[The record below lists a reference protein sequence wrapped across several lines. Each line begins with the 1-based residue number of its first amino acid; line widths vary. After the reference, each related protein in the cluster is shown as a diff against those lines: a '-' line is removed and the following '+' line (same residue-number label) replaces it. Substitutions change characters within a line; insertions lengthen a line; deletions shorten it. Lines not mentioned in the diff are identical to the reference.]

1 MKQLLKKM
9 VKEINKHYYNLPP
22 FYQFLKQF
30 VKEYQYTKKELIDL
44 TNTYIDNIYGPDM
57 FLLAKYCFEDLLAL
71 NKNIVNENT
80 IIEDFVYK
88 KRKNILIDDILPKG
102 TFDGIIKY
110 AGEIVKTEVTK
121 AMQDKLFLSSKE
133 CLFLSVDKNDY
144 IDGYIKK
151 YCFTRF
157 KNIKY
162 FGRNNFVGNLS
173 DKKFDKLI
181 SLFEESLV
189 SERHIPDRFYNF
201 YIFYVYFIREINRKK
216 SLHNSINY
224 FKYSRPIGLLGTKYF
239 LKELNSKLYV
249 YKIQNDYLVLEK
261 ILNTQAIEEIDYNEL
276 IELVDKDNFLD
287 NLQAKLLFNSIV
299 EV

>member
-1 MKQLLKKM
+1 M
-9 VKEINKHYYNLPP
+9 VKEINKHHYDLPP
-22 FYQFLKQF
+22 FYQFLEQF
-30 VKEYQYTKKELIDL
+30 VKEHQYTKKELIDL
-44 TNTYIDNIYGPDM
+44 TNTYVDNIYGPDM
-57 FLLAKYCFEDLLAL
+57 FLFAKHCFEDLLTL

-88 KRKNILIDDILPKG
+88 KRKNILVDDILPEG

-110 AGEIVKTEVTK
+110 AGEIVRTEITK
-121 AMQDKLFLSSKE
+121 AMQNKLFLSSKE

-144 IDGYIKK
+144 VDGYIKK
-151 YCFTRF
+151 YRLTRF

-173 DKKFDKLI
+173 NKKFDKLI
-181 SLFEESLV
+181 SLFEESLIK
-189 SERHIPDRFYNF
+189 ERNIPDRFYNF

-224 FKYSRPIGLLGTKYF
+224 FEYSKQIGLLGTKYF
-239 LKELNSKLYV
+239 LKEFNNKLYV

-261 ILNTQAIEEIDYNEL
+261 ILNTKDLEQITYNEL
-276 IELVDKDNFLD
+276 IELVGESNFMDK
-287 NLQAKLLFNSIV
+287 LQAKLLFKLMS